1 MTVRETGAIEL
12 DGMTMQLVMAH
23 IVRMPC
29 GVTAAQSLSSL
40 LITSEIPLPMVHMDT
55 IPPTV

>member
-1 MTVRETGAIEL
+1 
-12 DGMTMQLVMAH
+12 MQSVMAH

-40 LITSEIPLPMVHMDT
+40 LITSKIPLPMVHMDT